1 MSWSN
6 TLRRGGDSSRREV
19 ESIPI
24 RKAPVPKLRDLLW
37 KKHDEDIGMDSDEES
52 NDVRSKMAIPV
63 MAKQS
68 IS

>member
-24 RKAPVPKLRDLLW
+24 RKAPAPKLRDLL
-37 KKHDEDIGMDSDEES
+37 
-52 NDVRSKMAIPV
+52 
-63 MAKQS
+63 
-68 IS
+68 